1 MNKNDNKAAR
11 TRITNGDEIPAE
23 WGNPKA
29 AVRKGT
35 IAIREPQG
43 RETFTTPWGRL
54 VAIPGEDVVVVQNSG
69 EEYPVKKKIFAEIY
83 QEISPGRYSRNTVSR
98 VVQVPP
104 GNIAVLGTKE
114 GELEVNHPDYI
125 AIGEKNEVY
134 ANSAEWLAANLRFI

>member
-69 EEYPVKKKIFAEIY
+69 EEYPVKKKIFAD
-83 QEISPGRYSRNTVSR
+83 
-98 VVQVPP
+98 
-104 GNIAVLGTKE
+104 A
-114 GELEVNHPDYI
+114 
-125 AIGEKNEVY
+125 
-134 ANSAEWLAANLRFI
+134 WNLF